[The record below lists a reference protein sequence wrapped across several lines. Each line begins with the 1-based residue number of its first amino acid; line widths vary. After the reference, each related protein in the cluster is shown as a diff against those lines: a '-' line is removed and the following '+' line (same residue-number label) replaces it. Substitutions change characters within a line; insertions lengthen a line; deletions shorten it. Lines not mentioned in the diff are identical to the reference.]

1 MVDSAAWRRQ
11 DHGRYFQKGLMAM
24 SAQKNSKTVRT
35 VQDSKGS
42 VYELRSELSRGGQG
56 VVYHTQYPQVLVK
69 GFTSKDE
76 RLRQRWR
83 QRLAWLIRQDLADLK
98 IARPLVL
105 LAEPRCG
112 YVMELMDGLVP
123 LQSLLESY
131 VAAGEEFLADYQ
143 RQGGLRRRIRIL
155 CQLARTLNQLHAR
168 GMLYGDLSPSN
179 IFVSDDPAYAETWLI
194 DCDNIS
200 LEAHSSLTLHT
211 ADYGAPEVVRGDG
224 LLSSLTDAWS
234 FAVIAYQLLTHNHP
248 FKGEQ
253 VNDGEPEEEDA
264 ALRGERPWIYDGQD
278 DTNACFNNLPIQL
291 MEHSKLPGLFAR
303 CFEQGKV
310 MPSERPGMAEWLEA
324 LSEVDERL
332 IRCAEC
338 GATTLVP
345 LSLQVLEDQQ
355 CFFCDEP
362 LDTRAVLFEE
372 FIELVPEDDQPE
384 QQATPET
391 PLATGRKVWLQ
402 PGQSVELKRL
412 MPTFSYDLRPSDHIR
427 IEYTDKG
434 LGIYP
439 LPKAQLTLQ
448 RGEAKKPLERYQG
461 LKESLRGQHAEPY
474 RIHVGDV
481 QAAHVFWQFSW

>member
-42 VYELRSELSRGGQG
+42 VYELCGELSRGGQG

-76 RLRQRWR
+76 QLRQRWR
-83 QRLAWLIRQDLADLK
+83 QRLAWLVRQDLADLK

-105 LAEPRCG
+105 LADTRCG

-131 VAAGEEFLADYQ
+131 VAAEQDGIADYL

-310 MPSERPGMAEWLEA
+310 LPAERPGMAEWLEA

-332 IRCAEC
+332 IHCADC
-338 GATTLVP
+338 SATTLVP
-345 LSLQVLEDQQ
+345 LTVQTLDEQL

-372 FIELVPEDDQPE
+372 FIELVPEDDQSE

-439 LPKAQLTLQ
+439 LPEAQLTLQ